1 MNIRFSFIY
10 FYLFHDHG
18 IDMTLYKL
26 EWPLSQGHYNITVF
40 YWKMWKDNI
49 QTNNQTVITRLF
61 TMIVKI
67 SRDLYLNFAFW
78 YHKLLNRLFII
89 YWKWMKIKLPEKKTN
104 MSIEHTGMALT
115 LMSAPLFRSCCTM
128 SFLLTGL
135 FLSIATCNGNRPI
148 WKHIYKV
155 LSKIIWIQ

>member
-1 MNIRFSFIY
+1 MDENK
-10 FYLFHDHG
+10 G
-18 IDMTLYKL
+18 
-26 EWPLSQGHYNITVF
+26 
-40 YWKMWKDNI
+40 
-49 QTNNQTVITRLF
+49 
-61 TMIVKI
+61 
-67 SRDLYLNFAFW
+67 
-78 YHKLLNRLFII
+78 
-89 YWKWMKIKLPEKKTN
+89 KKTLK

-155 LSKIIWIQ
+155 FSKIIWIKKKFKVEQCVCVCVPTNIFSTLIHAI